1 MFERAEADAAAL
13 IDALRA
19 ATRAEA
25 VAAADRL
32 AVIAAI
38 VAHHCDDEDDMSAH
52 AAIDGWEYATADV
65 SAACG
70 LSKQAASGQMRIAVA
85 LRDRLPKVG
94 ALLAAGEISAKIA
107 AAITWRTRLVIHD
120 EPLALIDA
128 ALAGIAPHLGT
139 LSQKGLEDAI
149 DVWIEKFDPSAVHG
163 TRCAASSRYLEFGG
177 ADDLAGTVG
186 VYGRLFAT
194 DAAALRARLT
204 AIAATVCDDDPR
216 TTPQRMADALGVL
229 GADPGAERLACL
241 CGNPDCPAAQKDP
254 RSTAVTVYVLTDSAP
269 PLTPPRDPDLHGDG
283 SRRADHVATVASPG
297 VLIGGGVLPG
307 PLLTELVATGA
318 RIAPLADPADL
329 PAVPGYRPTT
339 KIATWVRTRDLVCVF
354 PGCNRSAQH
363 CDLDHSVP
371 WPAGSTH
378 PGNLSATCRT
388 HHLLKTFGGWT
399 KHQHP
404 DGSHIWTSPTGHAYT
419 TVPLSRILFPDRHL
433 DTPAPPPV
441 PVSETADRGLAMPQR
456 RRTRA
461 ETRAARIHA
470 ERQLNQH
477 TIDENAEPP
486 PF

>member
-1 MFERAEADAAAL
+1 MFEPADKDAAAL

-25 VAAADRL
+25 TAAAQRW

-38 VAHHCDDEDDMSAH
+38 VTHHCDDEEDAIAH

-70 LSKQAASGQMRIAVA
+70 LSKQAASAQMRIAVA

-94 ALLAAGEISAKIA
+94 DLLAAGAISAKIA

-139 LSQKGLEDAI
+139 LSQKGLENTI

-163 TRCAASSRYLEFGG
+163 TRCAARSRYLEFGG
-177 ADDLAGTVG
+177 ADGLAGTVG

-194 DAAALRARLT
+194 DATVLRTRLT
-204 AIAATVCDDDPR
+204 AIAATVCADDPR
-216 TTPQRMADALGVL
+216 TTPQRMADALGLL
-229 GADPGAERLACL
+229 GADPGADRLACL
-241 CGNPDCPAAQKDP
+241 CGNPSCPAVQEDL
-254 RSTAVTVYVLTDSAP
+254 RSSTVTVYVLTESAP
-269 PLTPPRDPDLHGDG
+269 PSTALRDPDLHGDG
-283 SRRADHVATVASPG
+283 ARRHGPVATVAAPG
-297 VLIGGGVLPG
+297 VLIDGGVLPG
-307 PLLTELVATGA
+307 PVLTELVTTGA
-318 RIAPLADPADL
+318 RVTSLADPADL
-329 PAVPGYRPTT
+329 PAAPGYRPTS
-339 KIATWVRTRDLVCVF
+339 KIAGWVRTRDLVCVF
-354 PGCNRSAQH
+354 PGCNRSAKH

-371 WPAGSTH
+371 WPAGATH
-378 PGNLSATCRT
+378 PGNLSALCST
-388 HHLLKTFGGWT
+388 HHLLKTFGGWI
-399 KHQHP
+399 KRQHP
-404 DGSHIWTSPTGHAYT
+404 DGSHTWTSPTGHTYT
-419 TVPLSRILFPDRHL
+419 TVPLSRILFPDRLVH
-433 DTPAPPPV
+433 TAAPPPA
-441 PVSETADRGLAMPQR
+441 PVGDIADRELSMPQR

-461 ETRAARIHA
+461 AMRTARIEA
-470 ERQLNQH
+470 ERRLNQH

>member
-1 MFERAEADAAAL
+1 MFERSEADAAAL
-13 IDALRA
+13 IDALRV

-25 VAAADRL
+25 VAAANRW
-32 AVIAAI
+32 AMIAAI
-38 VAHHCDDEDDMSAH
+38 VAQHCDDEDDAIAH

-70 LSKQAASGQMRIAVA
+70 LSKQAASAQMRIAVA
-85 LRDRLPKVG
+85 LRDRLPRVG
-94 ALLAAGEISAKIA
+94 ALLASGEISAKIA

-163 TRCAASSRYLEFGG
+163 SRCAARSRYLEFGG

-186 VYGRLFAT
+186 VYGQLFAT
-194 DAAALRARLT
+194 DAAALRARLA

-216 TTPQRMADALGVL
+216 TTPQRMADALGLL

-241 CGNPDCPAAQKDP
+241 CGNPSCPAAQEDP
-254 RSTAVTVYVLTDSAP
+254 RSAAVTVYVLTESAP
-269 PLTPPRDPDLHGDG
+269 PSNSPRDPDLHGDG
-283 SRRADHVATVASPG
+283 ARRQGPVATVATPG

-307 PLLTELVATGA
+307 PVLTELVTTGA
-318 RIAPLADPADL
+318 RVTSLADPADL
-329 PAVPGYRPTT
+329 PAAPGYRPTI

-371 WPAGSTH
+371 WPAGATH
-378 PGNLSATCRT
+378 PGNLSALCRT

-399 KHQHP
+399 KRQHP
-404 DGSHIWTSPTGHAYT
+404 DGSHTWTSPTGHAYS
-419 TVPLSRILFPDRHL
+419 TVPLSRILFPDRAVH
-433 DTPAPPPV
+433 TAAPPPT
-441 PVSETADRGLAMPQR
+441 PVSDIPDRGLAMPQR

-461 ETRAARIHA
+461 ETRTARIEA
-470 ERQLNQH
+470 ERRLNQH
-477 TIDENAEPP
+477 TIDENTEPP